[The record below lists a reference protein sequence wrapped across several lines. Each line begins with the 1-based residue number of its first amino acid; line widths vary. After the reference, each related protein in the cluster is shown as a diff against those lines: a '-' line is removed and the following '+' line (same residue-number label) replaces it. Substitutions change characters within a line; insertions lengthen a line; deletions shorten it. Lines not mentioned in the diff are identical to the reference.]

1 MDDFG
6 GILDLLS
13 LNDIELQQR
22 CIQGSSIAEEILTVR
37 YTRLVRACARPY
49 YLAGG
54 DSEDLVQEGMIGL
67 LSAIRN
73 FIPKKDVSFSSY
85 AELCIKRRLFSAIKS
100 ANTQKNKPLNE
111 GISLQYLQ
119 NENSKENFLF
129 NSESQWRSTE
139 DLVLAKENNA
149 ELQKLFNDSLS
160 GFEKKVLE
168 PYLNGSSYNEIA
180 MMLHVNQKSVDNA
193 VQRIR
198 SKVARNYHLS
208 EISNC

>member
-119 NENSKENFLF
+119 NENSKENFLLIL
-129 NSESQWRSTE
+129 NPNGVQ
-139 DLVLAKENNA
+139 
-149 ELQKLFNDSLS
+149 QKIWSWL
-160 GFEKKVLE
+160 K
-168 PYLNGSSYNEIA
+168 
-180 MMLHVNQKSVDNA
+180 
-193 VQRIR
+193 RIMQSCKNFLMIVFPGLKR
-198 SKVARNYHLS
+198 KF
-208 EISNC
+208 